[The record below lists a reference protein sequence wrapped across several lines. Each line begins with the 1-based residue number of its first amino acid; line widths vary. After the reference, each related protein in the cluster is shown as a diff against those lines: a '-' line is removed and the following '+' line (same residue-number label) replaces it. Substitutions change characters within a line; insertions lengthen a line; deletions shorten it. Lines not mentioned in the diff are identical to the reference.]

1 MAIQSVTKRLET
13 PTYFIWPKLFIRHC
27 VIQAALAHQIPR
39 LYLTLE
45 ITTLIGRG
53 ETKILKIAY
62 PFVKMLFK
70 FKQPGVVLQAFQPP
84 FQLHCSIKV
93 NFTLPWQ
100 NVACPLE
107 VNMLARCVALLTQG
121 SWTALMSCQEGDY
134 SLYS

>member
-1 MAIQSVTKRLET
+1 MAIQSVTKRLEA

-84 FQLHCSIKV
+84 FSATLQHKSKFH
-93 NFTLPWQ
+93 FTLAKCCVPIR
-100 NVACPLE
+100 
-107 VNMLARCVALLTQG
+107 NMLARCVALLTQG